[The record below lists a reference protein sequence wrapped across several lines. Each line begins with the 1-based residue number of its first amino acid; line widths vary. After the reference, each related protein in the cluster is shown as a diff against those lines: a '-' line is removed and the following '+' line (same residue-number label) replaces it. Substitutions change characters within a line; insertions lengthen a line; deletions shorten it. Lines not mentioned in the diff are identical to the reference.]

1 MARNRAHAEA
11 DHKDNSPQAQIH
23 VGVVASGDLI
33 LQSSIDRERI
43 QKETG
48 AVAFEM
54 EGAGVWD
61 ETPCIVLKA
70 VCDYAD
76 SHKHKGW
83 QNYAA
88 ATAAAASKAVLERYI
103 LTDKAGTERKVEG
116 TLATGGSQRKS
127 SPARGAVSQ
136 APISG
141 HNVIAGPTVTGGTT
155 TFNFQS

>member
-1 MARNRAHAEA
+1 
-11 DHKDNSPQAQIH
+11 
-23 VGVVASGDLI
+23 
-33 LQSSIDRERI
+33 
-43 QKETG
+43 
-48 AVAFEM
+48 M

-61 ETPCIVLKA
+61 EVPCIILKA
-70 VCDYAD
+70 ICDYAD

-103 LTDKAGTERKVEG
+103 FTDKAGTEGKVED
-116 TLATGGSQRKS
+116 TTATGGSQRKS
-127 SPARGAVSQ
+127 SPAGGAVFH

-141 HNVIAGPTVTGGTT
+141 HNVVAGHTVTGGTT